1 MKVDVTLKR
10 KRRYCNIA
18 RRKVREIC
26 RAVVERVETKTR
38 ELAATF
44 TCAHTLAA
52 FAGILYVRV
61 IKHFACEGIIVG
73 VGPCAVYTVLLGRG
87 AARDGGGYVV

>member
-1 MKVDVTLKR
+1 MEK
-10 KRRYCNIA
+10 
-18 RRKVREIC
+18 REIC

-38 ELAATF
+38 EQAERRATF